1 MKKLLRS
8 LSLAAALVLS
18 LSAASAAE
26 TVLAEADFSTL
37 TKGSEDAPE
46 LFTSNYA
53 LTGDLRSWTV
63 VRNKTGEA
71 GGSLYLGDG
80 GSVKSGYLSGVTTN
94 GGAIKITAVV
104 KLNKADAGIVQL
116 TYGYSDTQQI
126 IVENTDWTTVEFFVQ
141 PTSASSYSNQATIA
155 PMWLADGMFV
165 KTIKIA
171 QSPDF
176 LSAPT
181 ANQPTNADG
190 TSFTATWKAVTGA
203 TKYFIDVYSYN
214 AAGDKVMFIEN
225 QECTT
230 TSYKVEGLDAATTY
244 YFVVRAANE
253 TGVSGNS
260 EEIEVVKYI
269 SELAA
274 PVVKIASCDEEGNFT
289 ATWDAVDDA
298 ESYSVTVY
306 KEETLT
312 EATEANVLVETFNAF
327 TSGTMTSI
335 EYIYDRHLAALNEPG
350 WTGYN
355 MACINGAIGITPYG
369 SDAYIVTPAMNLSG
383 NDGKIKIVI
392 NMCANNVGSFKTG
405 DEVNFT
411 LVDAEDNESEPV
423 KVTIDQLGFADYT
436 VNLNG
441 GTAATKIKISSASNN
456 KIFIDNIEVKQ
467 LKPAGFVNSTTY
479 LQDDTEA
486 TSYTGKIEFAQ
497 NTQYK
502 VVVVANGRTVSAGEI
517 SGISSPASDPV
528 TISGTSGIGN
538 VADSAEAVTI
548 AKSGHGVITVTTP
561 AATTVEI
568 YDIAGRLVTAQPVAE
583 GSTSLSVNASGLVIV
598 KAGAKVAKIAL

>member
-46 LFTSNYA
+46 LFKYSFDF
-53 LTGDLRSWTV
+53 TGFTGWSIVT
-63 VRNKTGEA
+63 NKTGQA
-71 GGSLYLGDG
+71 GGSLYIADG
-80 GSVKSGYLSGVTTN
+80 GSLKKSSVSGVTTT

-104 KLNKADAGIVQL
+104 KLNNAAAGIVQL
-116 TYGYSDTQQI
+116 KWGYSSTQQV
-126 IVENTDWTTVEFFVQ
+126 IVESTDWETVEFFVQ
-141 PTSASSYSNQATIA
+141 PTSSSSYSNSITLE

-165 KTIKIA
+165 KSIKAA

-176 LSAPT
+176 LAAP
-181 ANQPTNADG
+181 AVNQPTNADG
-190 TSFTATWKAVTGA
+190 TSFTATWEAVTGA

-260 EEIEVVKYI
+260 EEIEVVEYI

-289 ATWDAVDDA
+289 ATWDAVRKA
-298 ESYSVTVY
+298 ESYTVTVF
-306 KEETLT
+306 KEETLA
-312 EATEANVLVETFNAF
+312 EAAEANVLVEDFNVF
-327 TSGTMTSI
+327 TSGSMTSI

-369 SDAYIVTPAMNLSG
+369 SDAYLVTPALDLSG
-383 NDGKIKIVI
+383 NDGKIKVVI

-411 LVDAEDNESEPV
+411 LVDAEDNESGPV

-441 GTAATKIKISSASNN
+441 GTAATKIKISSATNN

-467 LKPAGFVNSTTY
+467 LKPAGFVNTTTY
-479 LQDDTEA
+479 LQAETEA
-486 TSYTGKIEFAQ
+486 TSYTGKVEFAQ
-497 NTQYK
+497 GVEYK
-502 VVVVANGRTVSAGEI
+502 LVAVANSRTVSAGAV
-517 SGISSPASDPV
+517 SGISSPASDAV

-583 GSTSLSVNASGLVIV
+583 GTTSLSVNASGLVIV